1 VPTGATW
8 LEATMELYGLV
19 ECGLDMYEELEAD
32 VLAVAT
38 AEELRSDD
46 AGRYDDEEVEVLDD
60 AASEGLDDEAL
71 GDDAAEEDEAGAAEE
86 ELLDPLP
93 VGVSPSRMQPVLS
106 VSTFGQVICL

>member
-1 VPTGATW
+1 
-8 LEATMELYGLV
+8 MELYELV
-19 ECGLDMYEELEAD
+19 ECGLDMNEELGAD

-38 AEELRSDD
+38 AEELRSDE

-60 AASEGLDDEAL
+60 AASEVLDDDAL

-86 ELLDPLP
+86 PLDPLP